1 METKGQI
8 EHKKPVSASHIIKKV
23 RLLPVLLLLSAQVF
37 GDVRNCSCDIQSA
50 ESMAKHECSL
60 CREAEKQPPDIQVF
74 FLKDINPNKPN
85 RWLALPRSHTHA
97 LADLTP
103 AQRLAFWA
111 GAIQK
116 AQELWGTQ
124 WGLAVNSDAR
134 RTQCHMHV
142 HIGKLSPDAETP
154 DFVLIDGPADIPV
167 PHDGSGLLIH
177 PMGGKLHVHVG
188 EDAPETLLL
197 R

>member
-1 METKGQI
+1 
-8 EHKKPVSASHIIKKV
+8 V
-23 RLLPVLLLLSAQVF
+23 RFLPALFLLSAIAF
-37 GDVRNCSCDIQSA
+37 GDVRNCSCDVTSP
-50 ESMAKHECSL
+50 ESMAKRECGL
-60 CREAEKQPPDIQVF
+60 CREAEKQPQDALVF

-103 AQRLAFWA
+103 AQRLAFWS

-116 AQELWGTQ
+116 ARELWGDQ

-134 RTQCHMHV
+134 RSQCHMHA
-142 HIGKLSPDAETP
+142 HIGKLSDDAETP
-154 DFVLIDGPADIPV
+154 DFLLVDGPADIPV
-167 PHDGSGLLIH
+167 PKNGSGMLIH
-177 PMGGKLHVHVG
+177 PVNGKLHVHLG
-188 EDAPETLLL
+188 EDAPETLLE